1 MKKMFSLVIL
11 SVALMSY
18 AISYADQKT
27 VEIVPQKPIITESLK
42 PAIQKYKD
50 ENYVG
55 AMLELEEI
63 VKNEIDNIYA
73 KYYLALTYTQIGYKE
88 KAIDVYQQVVDLD
101 DNEILTYYS
110 QKAILCLDNP
120 TDPTC
125 SAIGIEVVS
134 EPVVEEKEEPTTEMG
149 RFIESGQ
156 KIHPAAMDKIT
167 RERMDRKLQQ
177 EENIKKQLEAEQQE
191 TQKIQKRTPRAIK
204 DNKQSQ
210 IPTNEE
216 IAQALNILAR
226 VGVNVFSQNPMTSY
240 AQFNPMSAFNSF
252 NQNQNN
258 FDMSQM
264 YLNQLLSQQNFMN
277 YGI

>member
-1 MKKMFSLVIL
+1 MRKGLVDDLKTHLISVTKKYSELNETDMFYKHYRGAVSEGIFGLINT
-11 SVALMSY
+11 
-18 AISYADQKT
+18 AIVLYENK
-27 VEIVPQKPIITESLK
+27 L
-42 PAIQKYKD
+42 YKAAREYLD
-50 ENYVG
+50 KSKKIFYNDP
-55 AMLELEEI
+55 ELHF
-63 VKNEIDNIYA
+63 IYA

-88 KAIDVYQQVVDLD
+88 KAIDVYQQVVDLN

-134 EPVVEEKEEPTTEMG
+134 EPVVEEKEEPATEMG

-191 TQKIQKRTPRAIK
+191 AQK
-204 DNKQSQ
+204 KQF
-210 IPTNEE
+210 
-216 IAQALNILAR
+216 
-226 VGVNVFSQNPMTSY
+226 GV
-240 AQFNPMSAFNSF
+240 
-252 NQNQNN
+252 
-258 FDMSQM
+258 
-264 YLNQLLSQQNFMN
+264 
-277 YGI
+277 